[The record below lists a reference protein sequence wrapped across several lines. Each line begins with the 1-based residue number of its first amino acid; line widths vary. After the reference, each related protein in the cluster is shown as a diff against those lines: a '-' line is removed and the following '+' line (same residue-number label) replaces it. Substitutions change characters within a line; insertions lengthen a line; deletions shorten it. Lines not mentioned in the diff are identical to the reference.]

1 MATGENIK
9 KLRLLC
15 GLTLEQLS
23 ELSGVEVGTIS
34 ALEVRDSSRSKFFPN
49 IAKAFG
55 ITSDELAS
63 EITSDQM
70 AWAMNMKAQAKGDA
84 PEFWLTTAEIARC
97 VFDEIKNK
105 VKLSPSSNT
114 KLSESSAESAGNVIA
129 IHPDD
134 DLPDGMINVMEYRVS
149 FSAGNGHT
157 PNYELI
163 EEREPATY
171 RLSWFQRERI
181 NPNNVKRF
189 KVTGDS
195 MEPFLYSGDSVLV
208 NLAENDP
215 TRIVDGKVY
224 AIRYG
229 DELRVKRLHRR
240 LDGTL
245 TLRSENPAY
254 KDEDVPPELA
264 EEHITI
270 IGRVRDKSGAGGL

>member
-1 MATGENIK
+1 MATGENIRT
-9 KLRLLC
+9 LRQLC
-15 GLTLEQLS
+15 ELTLEQLS
-23 ELSGVEVGTIS
+23 ELSGVESGTIS
-34 ALEVRDSSRSKFFPN
+34 ALELRDSSRSKFFPA

-55 ITSDELAS
+55 ITSDDLALPIS
-63 EITSDQM
+63 QDQITRARIMYNQSKGDSPADWMTPQEV
-70 AWAMNMKAQAKGDA
+70 AQA
-84 PEFWLTTAEIARC
+84 
-97 VFDEIKNK
+97 VFDK
-105 VKLSPSSNT
+105 VYDSHRLSPSSNT
-114 KLSESSAESAGNVIA
+114 NPFQTSAESPGNVIA

-134 DLPDGMINVMEYRVS
+134 ELPDGMINVMEYRVS
-149 FSAGNGHT
+149 FSAGNGHA

-195 MEPFLYSGDSVLV
+195 MEPFLFSGDSVLV

-215 TRIVDGKVY
+215 AMINDGKVY

-229 DELRVKRLHRR
+229 NELRVKRLYRR

>member
-1 MATGENIK
+1 MKTLIERASY
-9 KLRLLC
+9 LL
-15 GLTLEQLS
+15 GL
-23 ELSGVEVGTIS
+23 VGNSPT
-34 ALEVRDSSRSKFFPN
+34 
-49 IAKAFG
+49 
-55 ITSDELAS
+55 ELAKIAGVKPPS
-63 EITSDQM
+63 VSDWLNGKTKSLSIEP
-70 AWAMNMKAQAKGDA
+70 ATKLARRFGLNPLWVSKGISPMKD
-84 PEFWLTTAEIARC
+84 
-97 VFDEIKNK
+97 
-105 VKLSPSSNT
+105 LSPSSNT
-114 KLSESSAESAGNVIA
+114 KPSESSAESTGNVIA

-134 DLPDGMINVMEYRVS
+134 ELPDGMISIMEHQVS
-149 FSAGNGHT
+149 FSAGNGHM

-215 TRIVDGKVY
+215 SRIVDGKVY